1 MTVNRYGDGRNL
13 VLRWT
18 DPVTGE
24 RKAKSAGTTDRR
36 PRLRIFAEAEKGH
49 RDRLLPMKPPLAPR
63 VALVRVAVPAGQQEL
78 GRPAVQT
85 AGKPWI
91 VK

>member
-1 MTVNRYGDGRNL
+1 MSEDQGAREDSSVRNL
-13 VLRWT
+13 RVDRLPRRLRT
-18 DPVTGE
+18 
-24 RKAKSAGTTDRR
+24 RRLNRR
-36 PRLRIFAEAEKGH
+36 PRDW
-49 RDRLLPMKPPLAPR
+49 DRLLPMKPPLAPR